1 MTTPLTVHLPF
12 NRDVLGAAF
21 APAKRGGKPPAERGR
36 WLLVQGQSLLV
47 TSDLQLPTGDCPL
60 PVEQP
65 PFWLGTWHDEP
76 CWVVPV
82 AADAAVPGGLAR
94 ETLVP
99 MRGARLADE
108 LLSLGG
114 MAMQAL
120 WWESTSGHCPRC
132 GGPTERIEN
141 EWGKRCPRCR
151 YEHYPHLHPATIVLV
166 RDGDRV
172 LLTRKAEWA
181 PGRYALIAGFV
192 DNGESLE
199 ACVAREIKEEVGVD
213 VADIRYVG
221 SQNWPFPSQMMI
233 GFVATYA
240 GGELVIDREEL
251 EDARWFPCDALPSL
265 PSRHSISRFIIDN
278 YSHGGPDMAP
288 KPPTLGGPARSS
300 GPPR

>member
-1 MTTPLTVHLPF
+1 VVDVTTPLTVHLPF
-12 NRDVLGAAF
+12 NRDVLGATF
-21 APAKRGGKPPAERGR
+21 VPAKRGGKPPAERGH
-36 WLLVQGQSLLV
+36 WLLVQGQNLLV
-47 TSDLQLPTGDCPL
+47 VGEGADGRLPSGDCPL
-60 PVEQP
+60 PLADP
-65 PFWLGTWHDEP
+65 PFWLGTYRDGP

-82 AADAAVPGGLAR
+82 PADSALPDGLAR

-99 MRGARLADE
+99 MRGARLPDE

-120 WWESTSGHCPRC
+120 WWESTSGYCPRC
-132 GGPTERIEN
+132 GSPTERIEN
-141 EWGKRCPRCR
+141 EWGKRCGQCR

-181 PGRYALIAGFV
+181 VGRYALIAGFV

-199 ACVAREIKEEVGVD
+199 GCVAREIKEEVGVD
-213 VADIRYVG
+213 VKDIRYVG
-221 SQNWPFPSQMMI
+221 SQNWPFPSQVMI

-240 GGELVIDREEL
+240 GGEVVIDREEL
-251 EDARWFPCDALPSL
+251 EDARWFPCDALPAL

-278 YSHGGPDMAP
+278 YGGGGPRDVP
-288 KPPTLGGPARSS
+288 HGRTQRP
-300 GPPR
+300 

>member
-12 NRDVLGAAF
+12 NRDILGATF
-21 APAKRGGKPPAERGR
+21 TPAKRGGKPLAERGH
-36 WLLVQGQSLLV
+36 WLLVQGQTLLV
-47 TSDLQLPTGDCPL
+47 VSDAGQPRLPAGDCPL
-60 PVEQP
+60 APGGP
-65 PFWLGTWHDEP
+65 PFWLGTYLDEP

-82 AADAAVPGGLAR
+82 PADAAVPAGLSR

-99 MRGARLADE
+99 MRGARLPDA

-120 WWESTSGHCPRC
+120 WWESTSGFCPRC
-132 GGPTERIEN
+132 GAATERIEN
-141 EWGKRCPRCR
+141 EWGKRCPSCR

-166 RDGDRV
+166 RDGNRV

-199 ACVAREIKEEVGVD
+199 ACVAREIKEEAGVD
-213 VADIRYVG
+213 VKDIRYVG

-240 GGELVIDREEL
+240 GGEIVIDREEL
-251 EDARWFPCDALPSL
+251 EDARWFSCDALPAL
-265 PSRHSISRFIIDN
+265 PSRHSISRFIIDHHAQP
-278 YSHGGPDMAP
+278 SPH
-288 KPPTLGGPARSS
+288 PAH
-300 GPPR
+300 

>member
-12 NRDVLGAAF
+12 NRDILGVTF
-21 APAKRGGKPPAERGR
+21 APAKRGGKPPAERGH

-47 TSDLQLPTGDCPL
+47 TPDLRLPEGDCPL
-60 PVEQP
+60 PLEAT
-65 PFWLGTWHDEP
+65 PFWLGIYHDAP
-76 CWVVPV
+76 LWVVPV
-82 AADAAVPGGLAR
+82 AGDAALPERLTR

-99 MRGARLADE
+99 MRGARLPDE

-132 GGPTERIEN
+132 GQPTERIEN
-141 EWGKRCPRCR
+141 EWGKRCPECR

-181 PGRYALIAGFV
+181 AGRYALIAGFV

-199 ACVAREIKEEVGVD
+199 GCVAREIKEGVGVD
-213 VADIRYVG
+213 VKDVRYVG

-240 GGELVIDREEL
+240 GGDVVIDREEL
-251 EDARWFPCDALPSL
+251 EDARWFPCTGLPAL
-265 PSRHSISRFIIDN
+265 PSRHSISRFIIDH
-278 YSHGGPDMAP
+278 YAQP
-288 KPPTLGGPARSS
+288 
-300 GPPR
+300 

>member
-12 NRDVLGAAF
+12 NRDILGAEF
-21 APAKRGGKPPAERGR
+21 VPAKRGGKPLDDRGH

-47 TSDLQLPTGDCPL
+47 APDGDSFRLPAGDCPL
-60 PVEQP
+60 PLDAP
-65 PFWLGTWHDEP
+65 PFWLGTYRDEP

-82 AADAAVPGGLAR
+82 AADAVPPAGLAR
-94 ETLVP
+94 ETMVP
-99 MRGARLADE
+99 MRGARLPDS

-132 GGPTERIEN
+132 GAPTTRIEN
-141 EWGKRCPRCR
+141 EWGKRCPACH
-151 YEHYPHLHPATIVLV
+151 YEHFPHLHPATIVLV
-166 RDGDRV
+166 RDGSRV

-199 ACVAREIKEEVGVD
+199 ACVAREIKEEAGVD
-213 VADIRYVG
+213 VKDIRYVG

-240 GGELVIDREEL
+240 GGDIVVDREEL
-251 EDARWFPCDALPSL
+251 EDARWFPCGALPNL
-265 PSRHSISRFIIDN
+265 PSRHSISRFIIDH
-278 YSHGGPDMAP
+278 YAQP
-288 KPPTLGGPARSS
+288 
-300 GPPR
+300 

>member
-12 NRDVLGAAF
+12 NRDVLDAAF
-21 APAKRGGKPPAERGR
+21 APAKRGGKPPADRGH

-47 TSDLQLPTGDCPL
+47 RADGADLRLPFGDCPL
-60 PVEQP
+60 
-65 PFWLGTWHDEP
+65 G
-76 CWVVPV
+76 V
-82 AADAAVPGGLAR
+82 AADAPVPDGLTR

-99 MRGARLADE
+99 MRGARLPDE

-120 WWESTSGHCPRC
+120 WWESTSGYCPRC
-132 GGPTERIEN
+132 GRPTERIEN
-141 EWGKRCPRCR
+141 EWGKRCAQCH

-181 PGRYALIAGFV
+181 AGRYALIAGFV

-199 ACVAREIKEEVGVD
+199 GCVAREIKEEAGVD
-213 VADIRYVG
+213 VKNIRYVG

-233 GFVATYA
+233 GFVASYA
-240 GGELVIDREEL
+240 GGEVVIDRDEL
-251 EDARWFPCDALPSL
+251 EDARWFPCDALPPL
-265 PSRHSISRFIIDN
+265 PSRHSISRFIIDH
-278 YSHGGPDMAP
+278 YAHGGPEMAP
-288 KPPTLGGPARSS
+288 KPPALGAAGQSPGA
-300 GPPR
+300 PR